1 MRERLSMP
9 SWALYDFSDTIFS
22 ASILTFFF
30 PLWVIEKAGG
40 GDAIVFTFFFL
51 NIGGDSIFAFVLSLS
66 ALTIAFTSPLFGTVS
81 DRLNRRIPLLAICVL
96 SCAAVTASIGVFGGL
111 TTGLAL
117 FFIAN
122 FLYQTGLIFYNTLIV
137 DMSTEKTRGIVSG
150 IGIGMGY
157 VGLFA
162 AFLVFRPQVEEHG
175 NQWAFLPTALTY
187 VLFATPLLLI
197 AKEGGIRQRV
207 NLALVRQSYTQ
218 IYRTFQRAREHTNLF
233 RFIAARFIYMEAVNT
248 VTSFYVIYLVSIGV
262 FTRDE
267 AIALV
272 TRVLLLA
279 FVSSVLIGFL
289 VSRFGAKR
297 VLIVGIVGWIVFVT
311 AGAGGVLI
319 PVIVSLPSWIPS
331 AIAQWFMEITVSGQW
346 TFWVI
351 AILGGC
357 FWASPQIADRVLLTR
372 LAPDGQVGEFFGLF
386 QMSGRLS
393 SALGPLLWGLT
404 TTLLMSMGELRFRIA
419 MLILVGF
426 LVTGFAILLWVREE
440 RETSDLTP
448 STG

>member
-319 PVIVSLPSWIPS
+319 PVSVSLPSWIPS

>member
-319 PVIVSLPSWIPS
+319 PVSVSLPSWIPS
-331 AIAQWFMEITVSGQW
+331 AIAQWFMEITASGQW